1 MTMTACEMEQTLREQ
16 ARTDYGGWLR
26 GEEPPKGTAWQ
37 GAVGEKVSARDFLA
51 LLHKLH
57 KEIPPQVDY
66 GLIYSACVLSRNF
79 EYLKMIINPLP
90 KLGEEDL
97 ATLFQ
102 FAKIFLNVGLYEECV
117 ACCSYC
123 LHPKF
128 TAVLDPRK
136 IVKILFAK
144 SKAQRNMGHYQ
155 QALEDLREAL
165 RVIADCETDISYL
178 MGAALIRIGKVYSH
192 YLMMMSVSLCFL
204 NEAKERLEP
213 WLNSPDLEIREE
225 SATEY
230 AICLDSIGQYW
241 KRNRNN
247 SKEMKWFQQAEDANE
262 GLERMQGT
270 FRVHSHIIM
279 TQYKSLLADPA
290 AQEELE
296 QMVQDL
302 KYIIRKLED
311 DPANQRGASVRLLH
325 LAELQLAMGKVS
337 DAEYSIKKCR
347 EMATLYRDEKTLIRL
362 EIVELEYCV
371 LLGDVDRKQ
380 LSRAMESVRGRN
392 NYGYEIELNNAVI
405 AAIGRGALSREKHL
419 SALNRNRTLYLQLSN
434 IAQKT
439 IKQISKLSVFP
450 DRQNE
455 FAYLSERNSR
465 DLLLGVVN
473 DYDLFI
479 RRMNEIID
487 QLLQIT
493 EQRSKDLNQAI
504 LAEAKA
510 SLASGVLHDLKH
522 ILTGAATESCLDTA
536 LREIEIWEQDRSGTG
551 LGPVKELI
559 QMVNQNLKEKIFPR
573 IAEATR
579 VPNDFQC
586 VIAVADVFAEVSQLD
601 LEDNQI
607 LPSPERRLPIVEI
620 DCTKDISL
628 CYNREIFFT
637 LIKEM
642 FRNALDYQK
651 ETGAQVRKYIMS
663 AQDLDG
669 EVEIRLLTDFVREE
683 DAAMAQKRIAEQLSE
698 DSKVESGF
706 GIRALRSF
714 VQHKTGGA
722 CRADMVRL
730 GNQTGIGF
738 SVPRK

>member
-1 MTMTACEMEQTLREQ
+1 M
-16 ARTDYGGWLR
+16 
-26 GEEPPKGTAWQ
+26 
-37 GAVGEKVSARDFLA
+37 
-51 LLHKLH
+51 
-57 KEIPPQVDY
+57 
-66 GLIYSACVLSRNF
+66 
-79 EYLKMIINPLP
+79 
-90 KLGEEDL
+90 
-97 ATLFQ
+97 FQ

-247 SKEMKWFQQAEDANE
+247 SKAMKWFQQAEDANE

-536 LREIEIWEQDRSGTG
+536 LREIEIWEQDRSGT
-551 LGPVKELI
+551 
-559 QMVNQNLKEKIFPR
+559 
-573 IAEATR
+573 A
-579 VPNDFQC
+579 
-586 VIAVADVFAEVSQLD
+586 
-601 LEDNQI
+601 I
-607 LPSPERRLPIVEI
+607 L
-620 DCTKDISL
+620 
-628 CYNREIFFT
+628 
-637 LIKEM
+637 
-642 FRNALDYQK
+642 Q
-651 ETGAQVRKYIMS
+651 
-663 AQDLDG
+663 
-669 EVEIRLLTDFVREE
+669 
-683 DAAMAQKRIAEQLSE
+683 
-698 DSKVESGF
+698 
-706 GIRALRSF
+706 
-714 VQHKTGGA
+714 
-722 CRADMVRL
+722 
-730 GNQTGIGF
+730 
-738 SVPRK
+738 

>member
-1 MTMTACEMEQTLREQ
+1 M
-16 ARTDYGGWLR
+16 
-26 GEEPPKGTAWQ
+26 
-37 GAVGEKVSARDFLA
+37 
-51 LLHKLH
+51 
-57 KEIPPQVDY
+57 
-66 GLIYSACVLSRNF
+66 
-79 EYLKMIINPLP
+79 
-90 KLGEEDL
+90 
-97 ATLFQ
+97 LFR
-102 FAKIFLNVGLYEECV
+102 
-117 ACCSYC
+117 S
-123 LHPKF
+123 
-128 TAVLDPRK
+128 
-136 IVKILFAK
+136 
-144 SKAQRNMGHYQ
+144 
-155 QALEDLREAL
+155 
-165 RVIADCETDISYL
+165 
-178 MGAALIRIGKVYSH
+178 
-192 YLMMMSVSLCFL
+192 
-204 NEAKERLEP
+204 
-213 WLNSPDLEIREE
+213 
-225 SATEY
+225 
-230 AICLDSIGQYW
+230 
-241 KRNRNN
+241 
-247 SKEMKWFQQAEDANE
+247 
-262 GLERMQGT
+262 
-270 FRVHSHIIM
+270 VHSHIIM

-651 ETGAQVRKYIMS
+651 ETGAQARKYIMS
-663 AQDLDG
+663 ARDLDG